1 MSVAVITP
9 FRSTEPT
16 RVRNQQWMER
26 W

>member
-16 RVRNQQWMER
+16 RVRNQQWMEG